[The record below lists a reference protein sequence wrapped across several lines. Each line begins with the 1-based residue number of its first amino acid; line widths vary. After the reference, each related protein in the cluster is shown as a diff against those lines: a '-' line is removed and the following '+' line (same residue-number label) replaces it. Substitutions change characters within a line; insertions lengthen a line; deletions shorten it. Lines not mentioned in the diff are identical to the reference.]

1 MHPKRI
7 TVFGGTGF
15 LGRATVHELLDAGHT
30 VRIASR
36 RLVLPDSLQNHPRVE
51 HCRADIRDD
60 ADVARA
66 VEDARGVINAVSLY
80 VEQRN
85 LRFTTIHVEGAAR
98 LARAARNAGL
108 ERVVQISG
116 IGADSRSPSSYIRAR
131 AQGEAAVLH
140 EFPNAVI
147 VRPSVL
153 FGPGDAFLRN
163 LAGLAPLPVIPLFG
177 RGTTRLQPVHVSD
190 IARAL
195 ARLCADEPPTHPI
208 YELGGPDILTYRQ
221 IVALVLTHLSRKR
234 PMLPIPF
241 TVWHALAALG
251 SLLPNP
257 PLTRD
262 QLYLMQQDNIAN
274 PTLGTFADLGI
285 TPHSLEQSLPDCLP
299 TH

>member
-36 RLVLPDSLQNHPRVE
+36 RPVLPDSLQNHPRVE

-98 LARAARNAGL
+98 LARAAHRAGL

-131 AQGEAAVLH
+131 AEGEAAVLH
-140 EFPNAVI
+140 EFPNAI
-147 VRPSVL
+147 IARPSVL

-163 LAGLAPLPVIPLFG
+163 LAGLTPLPVIPLFG

-195 ARLCADEPPTHPI
+195 ASLCADEPPTHPI

-221 IVALVLTHLSRKR
+221 IVALVLTHLGRKR

-285 TPHSLEQSLPDCLP
+285 TPYSLEQSLPGCIP
-299 TH
+299 TR

>member
-1 MHPKRI
+1 MRPNLI

-15 LGRATVHELLDAGHT
+15 LGRATVHELLNAGHP

-36 RLVLPDSLQNHPRVE
+36 HPALPASLQDHTRLE

-66 VEDARGVINAVSLY
+66 VEGARGVVNAVSLY
-80 VEQRN
+80 VEQRD

-98 LARAARNAGL
+98 LARAARNAAL
-108 ERVVQISG
+108 ERVVQVSG

-131 AQGEAAVLH
+131 AQGEAAVLR
-140 EFPNAVI
+140 EFPNAIV

-153 FGPGDAFLRN
+153 FGPGDAFVRN

-208 YELGGPDILTYRQ
+208 YELGGPDILNYRQ
-221 IVALVLTHLSRKR
+221 IVRLVLTHLGRKR

-241 TVWHALAALG
+241 ILWHALAAVG

-257 PLTRD
+257 PLTGD

-274 PTLGTFADLGI
+274 PTLGAFADLGI
-285 TPHSLEQSLPDCLP
+285 TPHSFEQSLPDCLP

>member
-1 MHPKRI
+1 MRPDLI
-7 TVFGGTGF
+7 TVFGSTGF
-15 LGRATVHELLDAGHT
+15 LGRATAHELLNAGHA

-36 RLVLPDSLQNHPRVE
+36 RPVLPASLQDHSGLE

-66 VEDARGVINAVSLY
+66 VEGARGVVNAVSLY
-80 VEQRN
+80 VEQRD

-98 LARAARNAGL
+98 LARAAQDAGL

-116 IGADSRSPSSYIRAR
+116 IGADHRSPSAYIRAR
-131 AQGEAAVLH
+131 AQGEDAVFR
-140 EFPNAVI
+140 EYPNAVI

-177 RGTTRLQPVHVSD
+177 RGTTRLQPVHVAD
-190 IARAL
+190 IACAL
-195 ARLCADEPPTHPI
+195 ARLCADKPPTHPI

-221 IVALVLTHLSRKR
+221 ILTQVLTHLGRKR
-234 PMLPIPF
+234 PMLPVPF
-241 TVWHALAALG
+241 AAWHAMAALA

-262 QLYLMQQDNIAN
+262 QLYLMQQDNVAS
-274 PTLGTFADLGI
+274 TAFGSFADLGI
-285 TPHSLEQSLPDCLP
+285 TPHALEPSLPECLP
-299 TH
+299 TR

>member
-1 MHPKRI
+1 MRPDLI

-15 LGRATVHELLDAGHT
+15 LGRATVHELLDAGHA

-36 RLVLPDSLQNHPRVE
+36 HPALPDSLQEHPQLE

-66 VEDARGVINAVSLY
+66 VEGARGAVNAVSLY
-80 VEQRN
+80 VEQRD

-98 LARAARNAGL
+98 LARAAHKSGL
-108 ERVVQISG
+108 ERLVQISG

-131 AQGEAAVLH
+131 AQGEAAVLR

-177 RGTTRLQPVHVSD
+177 RGTTRLQPVHVTD

-195 ARLCADEPPTHPI
+195 ASLCADEPPTHPI

-221 IVALVLTHLSRKR
+221 IVSLVLTHLGRKR

-241 TVWHALAALG
+241 TLWHALAAVG
-251 SLLPNP
+251 ALLPNP

-274 PTLGTFADLGI
+274 PNFGTFSDLGI
-285 TPHSLEQSLPDCLP
+285 TPHSFEQSLPDCLP

>member
-1 MHPKRI
+1 MRPDLI

-15 LGRATVHELLDAGHT
+15 LGRATVHELLDAGHP

-36 RLVLPDSLQNHPRVE
+36 HPALPDSLQNHPQLE

-66 VEDARGVINAVSLY
+66 VEGARGVINAVSLY
-80 VEQRN
+80 VEQRD

-98 LARAARNAGL
+98 LARAAHKAGL
-108 ERVVQISG
+108 ERLVQISG
-116 IGADSRSPSSYIRAR
+116 IGADSRSPSPYIRAR
-131 AQGEAAVLH
+131 AEGEAAILREH
-140 EFPNAVI
+140 PNAII

-153 FGPGDAFLRN
+153 FGPDDAFVRN

-177 RGTTRLQPVHVSD
+177 RGSTRLQPVHVTD

-195 ARLCADEPPTHPI
+195 ASLCADQPPTHSI

-221 IVALVLTHLSRKR
+221 IVSLVLTHLGRKR

-241 TVWHALAALG
+241 TVWHALAAVG

-262 QLYLMQQDNIAN
+262 QLYLMQQDNVAN
-274 PTLGTFADLGI
+274 PAFGTFADLGI
-285 TPHSLEQSLPDCLP
+285 TPHSFEQSLPDCLP
-299 TH
+299 AH